1 MENSAFRIVKKESLA
16 PEVFLMKFKADAVAK
31 KAQAGQFFVL
41 RVDEQGE
48 RIPLTLADFNKE
60 TGSITT
66 VFQVV
71 GWTTKHLSQLN
82 EGDAVKDL
90 VGPLGKPTEIEKF
103 GRVVMVAGGVGAAAA
118 FPIAREMK
126 EAGNELVVVLGA
138 RNSQFLL
145 FEDEFLAVSDELHIT
160 TDDGSKGR
168 HGLVTDAL
176 KDILQSNRC
185 NLVFAV
191 GPAIMMKF
199 VSLSTKD
206 FGVKTIVSLNPIMV
220 DATGMCGSCR
230 VEVGGKTYFGC
241 VDGPDFDGHQVNW
254 DLLLSRQRIYCDEEK
269 HIVEVKDA

>member
-1 MENSAFRIVKKESLA
+1 MEDFTFQIIKKEALA
-16 PEVFLMKFKADAVAK
+16 PEVFLIKFKAEAMAK

-41 RVDEQGE
+41 RVDDYGE
-48 RIPLTLADFNKE
+48 RIPLTIADFDSKK
-60 TGSITT
+60 GLITT
-66 VFQVV
+66 VFQAV
-71 GWTTKHLSQLN
+71 GWTTKHLSQLK
-82 EGDAVKDL
+82 EGETVKDL
-90 VGPLGKPTEIEKF
+90 VGPLGNPTEIRKF
-103 GRVVMVAGGVGAAAA
+103 GRVVIVAGGVGAAAA
-118 FPIAREMK
+118 YPIAREMK
-126 EAGNELVVVLGA
+126 EAGNEVVVILGA

-145 FEDEFLAVSDELHIT
+145 FEEEFLAISDELHVT

-176 KDILQSNRC
+176 KDVLQSNQC
-185 NLVFAV
+185 NLVFTV

-254 DLLLSRQRIYCDEEK
+254 DLLLSRQRVYCDEEK

>member
-1 MENSAFRIVKKESLA
+1 MENSAYQIVKKEVLA
-16 PEVFLMKFKADAVAK
+16 LEVFLMRFKAEAVAK

-41 RVDEQGE
+41 RVDDRGE
-48 RIPLTLADFNKE
+48 RIPLTIADFDREKG
-60 TGSITT
+60 TITT

-71 GWTTKHLSQLN
+71 GWTTKHLSQLE
-82 EGDAVKDL
+82 EGEAVKDL
-90 VGPLGKPTEIEKF
+90 VGPLGKPTEISRF
-103 GRVVMVAGGVGAAAA
+103 GRVAMVAGGVGAAAA
-118 FPIAREMK
+118 YPIAREMK
-126 EAGNELVVVLGA
+126 KAGNELIVILGA
-138 RNSQFLL
+138 RSSQFLL
-145 FEDEFLAVSDELHIT
+145 FEDEFLVVSDELHIT

-176 KDILQSNRC
+176 KDVLQAKQC
-185 NLVFAV
+185 DLVFAV

-199 VSLSTKD
+199 VSLTTKD
-206 FGVKTIVSLNPIMV
+206 FGVKTVVSLNPIMV

-254 DLLLSRQRIYCDEEK
+254 DLLFSRQRIYCDEEK